1 MVVKMIKHFLSNV
14 TSKNWKIILKY
25 LVRIVATT
33 ESIRYGRKKKKVC
46 RSKHRFLFKKHKNY
60 LKILHKLFNIKYFIL
75 LL

>member
-33 ESIRYGRKKKKVC
+33 ESIRYGRKKKKG
-46 RSKHRFLFKKHKNY
+46 L
-60 LKILHKLFNIKYFIL
+60 
-75 LL
+75 